1 MNDIKMDMNIFLDD
15 LKRRMNGALDSFLKE
30 LTGLRTG
37 RASVNLLEP
46 IMVDAY
52 GAMMPLTQVATVSAP
67 EPRMLVVSVWD
78 ASMSKIVEK
87 AIRESGLG
95 LNPSAEGQS
104 IRVLIPDMTQERRQE
119 LIKIASKYTEQTRIS
134 IRNVRRDGMDDL
146 KGLEKSSEISEDEHK
161 KLSQKVQD
169 LTDEM
174 VKKADAMFTQK
185 EKDIMQI

>member
-1 MNDIKMDMNIFLDD
+1 MDKNIFLDD

-78 ASMSKIVEK
+78 TSMSKIVEK

-119 LIKIASKYTEQTRIS
+119 LIKIASKYTEQTRVS

-161 KLSQKVQD
+161 KMSQKVQD

-174 VKKADAMFTQK
+174 IKKADAMFTQK

>member
-1 MNDIKMDMNIFLDD
+1 
-15 LKRRMNGALDSFLKE
+15 MNGALDSFLKE

-67 EPRMLVVSVWD
+67 EPRILVVSVWD